1 MAASARTG
9 VTRRTFLNG
18 VAAAG
23 VAGLAVGG
31 VGGFLGGRGSATGT
45 TTTSGGQ
52 GKTLV
57 VGSGSPV
64 TGGYSGDGQE
74 MVRGQT
80 LAIEEI
86 NARGRLLGHKLTLS
100 ILDTKDQSAD
110 VMRNVFL
117 RFVSQGVAAV
127 FAGYTTY
134 DSVEFPI
141 VGDAG
146 IPTYHMN
153 TWHGNLDFVKAHNYQ
168 NIFEACPPEQ
178 WYGPGFVLV
187 ADRLINSGVW
197 TPASKTVA
205 IVTSNDPYSL
215 AIAQAVR
222 SGLEAKGW
230 TTTMFQEF
238 TVPQADW
245 NAVLLKIRQTPP
257 GMIFFSD
264 YDPGDE
270 ASFIKQFRQ
279 SPTRSLVYQQ
289 YAPSVPQYLQLA
301 GSAADGVIWSTMIG
315 TITADSFGQDFVSKY
330 TKRFSEAPGLSLAG
344 GYYDTVRIWA
354 RAVEDAGDP
363 FNFKAVS
370 AATAAQ
376 VFRGVSGGF
385 SFLPGFLNVPP
396 YPDQIPDPSIAMPH
410 LTFQIQGGKQALI
423 SPEPYATGQF
433 QLPSWLK

>member
-31 VGGFLGGRGSATGT
+31 LGGFLGGRGSATGT

-64 TGGYSGDGQE
+64 TGGSAGDGQE

-86 NARGRLLGHKLTLS
+86 NARGGLLGHKITLS
-100 ILDTKDQSAD
+100 ILDVKDQSAD
-110 VMRNVFL
+110 IMRNVFR

-134 DSVEFPI
+134 DSVEYPI
-141 VGDAG
+141 LGDAG
-146 IPTYHMN
+146 IPMYHFN
-153 TWHGNLDFVKAHNYQ
+153 TWHGNLDFVKAHNYH
-168 NIFEACPPEQ
+168 NIFEGVASEY

-187 ADRLINSGVW
+187 VDKLINTAAW
-197 TPASKTVA
+197 KPASKTVA

-222 SGLEAKGW
+222 TGLGARGW

-238 TVPQADW
+238 TAPQADW
-245 NAVLLKIRQTPP
+245 TAVLLKIRQTPP
-257 GMIFFSD
+257 GIIFFSD

-289 YAPSVPQYLQLA
+289 YAPSIPQYLQLA

-315 TITADSFGQDFVSKY
+315 TITADRYGQDFVSKY
-330 TKRFSEAPGLSLAG
+330 TTRFSEAPGLSLAG
-344 GYYDTVRIWA
+344 GYYDVVRIWA

-363 FNFKAVS
+363 YDFKAVS
-370 AATAAQ
+370 AATADQ
-376 VFRGVSGGF
+376 IFRGVSGAF
-385 SFLPGFLNVPP
+385 SFVPGFLNVPP
-396 YPDQIPDPSIAMPH
+396 YPDQVSDPSIGMPH

-423 SPEPYATGQF
+423 APDPYATGQF
-433 QLPSWLK
+433 QLPAWLT

>member
-1 MAASARTG
+1 MAESARTG
-9 VTRRTFLNG
+9 VTRRAFLGG
-18 VAAAG
+18 VGAAG

-31 VGGFLGGRGSATGT
+31 VGGYLGGKASAGRGSTGL
-45 TTTSGGQ
+45 SGQ

-64 TGGYSGDGQE
+64 TGGYAGDGQE

-80 LAIEEI
+80 IAIEEI
-86 NARGRLLGHKLTLS
+86 NARGGLLGQKIELS
-100 ILDTKDQSAD
+100 VLDTKDQSAD
-110 VMRNVFL
+110 VMKNVFR
-117 RFVSQGVAAV
+117 RFVSQGVGAV

-134 DSVEFPI
+134 DSVEYPI

-146 IPTYHMN
+146 IPTYHVN
-153 TWHGNLDFVKAHNYQ
+153 TWHGNLDFVKEKNYS
-168 NIFEACPPEQ
+168 NIFQGCPSEQ
-178 WYGPGFVLV
+178 WYGPGFVFV
-187 ADRLINSGVW
+187 VDKLINTGAW
-197 TPASKTVA
+197 KPTSKTVA

-222 SGLEAKGW
+222 TGLEGKGW
-230 TTTMFQEF
+230 TTSMFQEF

-245 NAVLLKIRQTPP
+245 NAVLLKIRKNPP
-257 GMIFFSD
+257 GIIFFSD
-264 YDPGDE
+264 YDPGDA

-315 TITADSFGQDFVSKY
+315 TITADRFGQAFISKY
-330 TKRFSEAPGLSLAG
+330 SGRYNEQPGLALAG
-344 GYYDTVRIWA
+344 GYYDIVRLWA
-354 RAVEDAGDP
+354 RAVEESGDP
-363 FNFKAVS
+363 YNFKAVS
-370 AATAAQ
+370 AATANSI
-376 VFRGVSGGF
+376 FRGVSGAF
-385 SFLPGFLNVPP
+385 SFVPGFLNTPP
-396 YPDQIPDPSIAMPH
+396 YPDQVSDPSIGMPH

-423 SPEPYATGQF
+423 SPDPYATGQF